1 MLTTVIVV
9 FASAA
14 LEAQNRR
21 FNPAGSYAV
30 EIDGAPSVLSLQI
43 VRNVTA
49 GRPSQPDEP
58 SGLLEE
64 EGIYLASN
72 NCVSQPHHVGPGQ
85 GVWRVDPGTSRRS
98 AVGVTIHAAI
108 DPAGPALGFTFQ
120 QITWTFKFARASGGV
135 MGGARVDNFDSLD
148 NLRAGKPTCSSFSM
162 DVLRDLPVVV
172 AAVDGA
178 APGAP
183 AGPGVM
189 GARRSQ

>member
-1 MLTTVIVV
+1 MFIAPRPAVRDLLVAMLTTVIVV

-49 GRPSQPDEP
+49 GRPSQPDQP
-58 SGLLEE
+58 NGLMTSF
-64 EGIYLASN
+64 GIPYLASN
-72 NCVSQPHHVGPGQ
+72 TCVSQPHHIGPGE

-98 AVGVTIHAAI
+98 VVGVTIHAAI

-120 QITWTFKFARASGGV
+120 QIAWTFKFARASGGV
-135 MGGARVDNFDSLD
+135 MGGARVDYFDSLD

-162 DVLRDLPVVV
+162 DVRGYATFP
-172 AAVDGA
+172 
-178 APGAP
+178 
-183 AGPGVM
+183 
-189 GARRSQ
+189 SS